1 MSDWLQS
8 RAKARLDHRERLDAL
23 AMRIRY
29 EVRLQVTEPASTA
42 YDNVADIFSLEHYEC
57 SRLLE
62 HRRLLPLWERML
74 LTRYARR
81 IYGKAVLNSVE
92 DIPRDER
99 PPEGVIA
106 SVFRT
111 EIATLVP
118 DSGDTGA
125 RYDMQGRGLLTVS
138 RLAAGQPGAV
148 WPDRLEVSLNSTR
161 NVLTCSERFLK
172 RRPWH
177 VGWPVYRVRG
187 LRLWKL

>member
-8 RAKARLDHRERLDAL
+8 RAKARFDHRERLDAL

-42 YDNVADIFSLEHYEC
+42 YDHVADIFSLGHYEC

-62 HRRLLPLWERML
+62 HQRLLPLWERLL

-111 EIATLVP
+111 EIATLMP

-148 WPDRLEVSLNSTR
+148 WPDRIEVSLNSTR

-172 RRPWH
+172 RKPWH
-177 VGWPVYRVRG
+177 VVWPVYRVRG